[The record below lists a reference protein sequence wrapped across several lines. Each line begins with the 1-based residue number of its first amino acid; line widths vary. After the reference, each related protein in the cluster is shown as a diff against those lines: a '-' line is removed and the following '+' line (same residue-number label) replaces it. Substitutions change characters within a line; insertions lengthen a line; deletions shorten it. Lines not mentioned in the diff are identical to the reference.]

1 MTDNIVKS
9 DDVNKKP
16 ATKKTA
22 TKKTAAKKADVQKAT
37 TGDGLRIVV
46 FENGASY
53 SANGLRFTKD
63 NRIQAVPE
71 ADAERLLELDNF
83 RLPSQEEV
91 DNYFASMED

>member
-1 MTDNIVKS
+1 MTDNIIKS
-9 DDVNKKP
+9 DDVNQKPVKK
-16 ATKKTA
+16 ATP
-22 TKKTAAKKADVQKAT
+22 KKTAAKKADAPKVAT
-37 TGDGLRIVV
+37 KDGLRVIV
-46 FENGASY
+46 FESGASY
-53 SANGLRFTKD
+53 TSNGISFTRE